1 MARSERFIVAAL
13 FVVGCASGPSTPV
26 TGATP
31 ELRAQLRDPV
41 IATQLRTL
49 TVDVSTMDGV
59 LTPASMRAVAASD
72 HQAAE
77 SVISGAVIGDHLP
90 VFVVQATGGPFTARH
105 APPGVPPPTGE
116 VLTVTYD
123 AATLAVTDVGLDAD
137 APELV
142 RIDADVIDL

>member
-13 FVVGCASGPSTPV
+13 FVVGCASPNPTV
-26 TGATP
+26 IGATP

-49 TVDVSTMDGV
+49 TIDVSTKDGV
-59 LTPASMRAVAASD
+59 ITPASMRAVAASD